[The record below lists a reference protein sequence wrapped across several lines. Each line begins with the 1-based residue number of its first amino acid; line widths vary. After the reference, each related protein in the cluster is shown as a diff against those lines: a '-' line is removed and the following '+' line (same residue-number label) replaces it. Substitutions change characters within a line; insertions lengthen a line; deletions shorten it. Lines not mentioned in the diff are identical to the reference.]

1 MPTLERLREYFTA
14 TTHTWSVTV
23 VSDGSTDQ
31 TVPKVTD
38 FAAQDARFKLIS
50 YPQNRGKGCAVRTGM
65 LHVEGQLLLLCDA
78 DLAAPIE
85 EVEKLLPP
93 IESGADIAIGSRPL
107 KESRLEIRQ
116 PWYREMLGRAFNMAV
131 QLLAIRG
138 IKDTQCGFK
147 LFRREVAR
155 DVFSRCKL
163 DGFGYDF
170 EALIPDERYKVLTK
184 SVDYLVHVN
193 LLDLE
198 AERIGCEIKK
208 LEIDLE
214 VKRQVSEMKKQ
225 VQDRYGGAVP
235 WEEWLKSQNL
245 TQERLEAYLGSRAR
259 IILLKRLIVNYFET
273 STESYDLAHILC
285 KTQATAQ
292 DVWVRLQRGANW
304 DDLAVKES
312 QDIGSANLGGKL
324 PRHYKGDGLA
334 AEVADAAY
342 ALKDGEYS
350 KPVKS
355 AYGWHIVKRNKTNLA
370 NTAKFFDRRP
380 EFLAFPDVDDDRF
393 GRWVRVVMSRGVYTM
408 EFRVPG
414 VHCEP
419 DK

>member
-1 MPTLERLREYFTA
+1 MLRR
-14 TTHTWSVTV
+14 
-23 VSDGSTDQ
+23 
-31 TVPKVTD
+31 
-38 FAAQDARFKLIS
+38 FALR
-50 YPQNRGKGCAVRTGM
+50 
-65 LHVEGQLLLLCDA
+65 
-78 DLAAPIE
+78 LAA
-85 EVEKLLPP
+85 L
-93 IESGADIAIGSRPL
+93 A
-107 KESRLEIRQ
+107 
-116 PWYREMLGRAFNMAV
+116 
-131 QLLAIRG
+131 LLAG
-138 IKDTQCGFK
+138 
-147 LFRREVAR
+147 LFSSAGYLAGAQGSEKPAEKPKTTLKVNEVAR
-155 DVFSRCKL
+155 VGNRIVTAEQL
-163 DGFGYDF
+163 IARIYDF

-193 LLDLE
+193 LLELE

-208 LEIDLE
+208 LEIELE

-312 QDIGSANLGGKL
+312 QDIGSANQGGKL

-334 AEVADAAY
+334 SEVADAAY

-355 AYGWHIVKRNKTNLA
+355 AYGWHIVKRNKTNMA

-419 DK
+419 DKQG